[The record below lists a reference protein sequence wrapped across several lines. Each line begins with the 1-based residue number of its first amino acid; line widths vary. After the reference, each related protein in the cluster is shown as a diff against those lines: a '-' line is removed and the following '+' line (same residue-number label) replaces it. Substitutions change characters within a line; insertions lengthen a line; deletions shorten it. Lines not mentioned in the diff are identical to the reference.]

1 MPSLCIQGLNDCVF
15 LLIFNCFFSGLAE
28 CVAEPI
34 LSGIQDS
41 VKTET
46 IATCTQPH
54 FDYLG
59 RWEYIYSTQN
69 QTNFP
74 EVSRSVD
81 FSKI

>member
-1 MPSLCIQGLNDCVF
+1 MPSLCIQVLNDCVF
-15 LLIFNCFFSGLAE
+15 LLIFNSFFSGLAE

-59 RWEYIYSTQN
+59 RWESIYSTQN